1 MKENWYILFALAEK
15 QEQVCNVIRNQG
27 LHAFLPMMEYYR
39 RDRKAIEVKPMF
51 PGYIFV
57 RTQMQQQDFD
67 QMLFSLG
74 DQKHGLIRQLKREGS
89 TAMRKSEIE
98 FFRQLLTEDGISK
111 MSYGYL
117 QNKKAV
123 ITEGAIRPFQDKIV
137 KVDRHNK
144 IAWLD
149 FEFMNRQIQSGLWL
163 NQKYESQQTEENKDF
178 RYKTSEMKIQNQIS
192 KMREV

>member
-39 RDRKAIEVKPMF
+39 RDCREIVTKPMF

-57 RTQMQQQDFD
+57 RTGMQQQDFD

-74 DQKHGLIRQLKREGS
+74 DQKHGLIRQLKREDS
-89 TAMRKSEIE
+89 TAMRKSEID
-98 FFRQLLTEDGISK
+98 FFQKLLTEDGISK

-123 ITEGAIRPFQDKIV
+123 VTQGAIQPFQDRIV

-144 IAWLD
+144 IAWLG

-163 NQKYESQQTEENKDF
+163 DPKYES
-178 RYKTSEMKIQNQIS
+178 R
-192 KMREV
+192 

>member
-1 MKENWYILFALAEK
+1 
-15 QEQVCNVIRNQG
+15 
-27 LHAFLPMMEYYR
+27 
-39 RDRKAIEVKPMF
+39 
-51 PGYIFV
+51 
-57 RTQMQQQDFD
+57 
-67 QMLFSLG
+67 
-74 DQKHGLIRQLKREGS
+74 
-89 TAMRKSEIE
+89 MRKSEIE

-163 NQKYESQQTEENKDF
+163 DQKYESQQTEENKDF

>member
-74 DQKHGLIRQLKREGS
+74 DQKHGLIRQGKREGS

-163 NQKYESQQTEENKDF
+163 DQKYESQQTEENKDS

>member
-1 MKENWYILFALAEK
+1 MKENWYILFVLAEK

-74 DQKHGLIRQLKREGS
+74 DQKYGLIRQLKREGS
-89 TAMRKSEIE
+89 TAMREAEIE
-98 FFRQLLTEDGISK
+98 FFRQLLTEDGISE

-123 ITEGAIRPFQDKIV
+123 ITQGAIQPFQDKIV

-163 NQKYESQQTEENKDF
+163 DAKYESQQ
-178 RYKTSEMKIQNQIS
+178 
-192 KMREV
+192 V

>member
-57 RTQMQQQDFD
+57 RTLMQQQDFD

-74 DQKHGLIRQLKREGS
+74 DQKYGLIRQLKREGS

-163 NQKYESQQTEENKDF
+163 DQKYESQQTEENKDS

>member
-57 RTQMQQQDFD
+57 RTLMQQQDFD

-89 TAMRKSEIE
+89 TAMRKFEIE

-163 NQKYESQQTEENKDF
+163 D
-178 RYKTSEMKIQNQIS
+178 
-192 KMREV
+192 

>member
-67 QMLFSLG
+67 QMLFFLG

-89 TAMRKSEIE
+89 GAMRKSEIE

-123 ITEGAIRPFQDKIV
+123 ITEGAIQPFQDKIV

-163 NQKYESQQTEENKDF
+163 DQKYESQQTEENKDF